1 MKLQLKPWLLTVA
14 LAASLYGL
22 VMWWVHQSDQALIWS
37 TLQLEVLA
45 IAALLCSVNYVLRGW
60 RWQRWMVLYQRPLP
74 LLQALR
80 FYVAGFVFTPTP
92 GNVGEAVRGML
103 PRTNPLSASESWS
116 IYAAERLA
124 DVMALGLLASP
135 ALLLLFAEFPQTAWG
150 ASGAWD
156 VWVLLAAFLA
166 LVLGLWMLWPVIW
179 LLLNT
184 CGQKFSPKVMAVLD
198 QARKCLMSGS
208 PVWATSTLVAWGC
221 QGAALWFL
229 CRDAQIQLGLITCM
243 GFYALAM
250 IGGALS
256 LLPAGLGGM
265 ELILTSLLVA
275 HGADVAAAAQVT
287 VLIRLL
293 TLWLAVALG
302 GVCFLYSS
310 LIEKDISL
318 T

>member
-1 MKLQLKPWLLTVA
+1 MLTVA

-22 VMWWVHQSDQALIWS
+22 AMWWIHQSDQAFIWS
-37 TLQLEVLA
+37 SLPLEVLA
-45 IAALLCSVNYVLRGW
+45 TAALLCSVNYVLRGW
-60 RWQRWMVLYQRPLP
+60 RWQRWMVLYERPLP
-74 LLQALR
+74 FFQALR

-92 GNVGEAVRGML
+92 GNVGEAVRGIL
-103 PRTNPLSASESWS
+103 PQSKPLSVRESWS

-124 DVMALGLLASP
+124 DVMALGLLALP
-135 ALLLLFAEFPQTAWG
+135 ALLLLFSEFPQTAWG
-150 ASGAWD
+150 VWGAED
-156 VWVLLAAFLA
+156 VLTLLAAFSV
-166 LVLGLWMLWPVIW
+166 LVLGLWWMRPTIWPLINTW
-179 LLLNT
+179 L
-184 CGQKFSPKVMAVLD
+184 QKVSPKVMAVLE

-208 PVWATSTLVAWGC
+208 LVWSTSTLVAWGC
-221 QGAALWFL
+221 QGAAMWVL
-229 CRDAQIQLGLITCM
+229 CRDAQIQLDLITCI

-293 TLWLAVALG
+293 TLWWAVALG

-310 LIEKDISL
+310 LIRKDISL

>member
-1 MKLQLKPWLLTVA
+1 MA

-22 VMWWVHQSDQALIWS
+22 VMWWTHQSDQTLIWS
-37 TLQLEVLA
+37 TLHLEVLA
-45 IAALLCSVNYVLRGW
+45 IAALLCSINYVLRGW

-74 LLQALR
+74 FLQALR

-103 PRTNPLSASESWS
+103 PAAQPLSVSESWS

-124 DVMALGLLASP
+124 DVMALGLLALP
-135 ALLLLFAEFPQTAWG
+135 ALLLLFSEFPQTAW
-150 ASGAWD
+150 SAWD
-156 VWVLLAAFLA
+156 VWVLLAAFSA
-166 LVLGLWMLWPVIW
+166 LVLGLWMLRPVIW
-179 LLLNT
+179 PLINT
-184 CGQKFSPKVMAVLD
+184 WVQKLFPKVTSVMD
-198 QARKCLMSGS
+198 QACRCLMSGG
-208 PVWATSTLVAWGC
+208 PLWATSTLVAWGC
-221 QGAALWFL
+221 QGAALWYL
-229 CRDAQIQLGLITCM
+229 CRDAQIQLDLITCM

-310 LIEKDISL
+310 LIQKDIRL

>member
-1 MKLQLKPWLLTVA
+1 MA

-22 VMWWVHQSDQALIWS
+22 VMWWTHQSDQTLIWS
-37 TLQLEVLA
+37 TLHLEVLA
-45 IAALLCSVNYVLRGW
+45 TAALLCSVNYVLRGW

-74 LLQALR
+74 FLQALR

-103 PRTNPLSASESWS
+103 PAEEPLSVNESWS

-124 DVMALGLLASP
+124 DVMALGLLALP
-135 ALLLLFAEFPQTAWG
+135 ALLLLFTEFPQTAWGTWG

-156 VWVLLAAFLA
+156 VWILLAVFLA
-166 LVLGLWMLWPVIW
+166 LVLGLWMLRSVIW
-179 LLLNT
+179 PLINSW
-184 CGQKFSPKVMAVLD
+184 GQKLFPKVKAVMD
-198 QARKCLMSGS
+198 QACRCLMSGS
-208 PVWATSTLVAWGC
+208 PLWATSTLVAWGC
-221 QGAALWFL
+221 QGAALWYL
-229 CRDAQIQLGLITCM
+229 CRDAQIQLDLITCI

-310 LIEKDISL
+310 FIQKDIRL